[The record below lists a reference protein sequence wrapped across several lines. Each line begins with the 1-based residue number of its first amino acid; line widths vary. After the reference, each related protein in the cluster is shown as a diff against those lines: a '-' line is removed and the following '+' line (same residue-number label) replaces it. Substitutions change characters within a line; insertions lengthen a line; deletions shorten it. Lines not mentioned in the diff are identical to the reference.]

1 MEEHVALDIEM
12 TGIGAPEV
20 LEEIK
25 AFIQK
30 KSEDYPEVS
39 FKMSAWQSIDD

>member
-20 LEEIK
+20 LEEVRVFLEKK
-25 AFIQK
+25 AEQ
-30 KSEDYPEVS
+30 YPEVS
-39 FKMSAWQSIDD
+39 FKTSSWSSMDD